1 MSLLAMD
8 TSSLFDPF
16 EFPSE
21 IDIDIEPP
29 KPQPKFREKLEI
41 KTLRHQDHHL
51 KVCSVPAIGHWPM
64 WFVVS
69 LLYAT
74 GGRSSTSPES
84 RLDRLSKFDS
94 KVVVV
99 PKLLL

>member
-21 IDIDIEPP
+21 IDIEPP

-51 KVCSVPAIGHWPM
+51 KVCFVPAIGHWPM

-69 LLYAT
+69 LIYAT
-74 GGRSSTSPES
+74 GSRSFTFP
-84 RLDRLSKFDS
+84 DS
-94 KVVVV
+94 QFN
-99 PKLLL
+99 